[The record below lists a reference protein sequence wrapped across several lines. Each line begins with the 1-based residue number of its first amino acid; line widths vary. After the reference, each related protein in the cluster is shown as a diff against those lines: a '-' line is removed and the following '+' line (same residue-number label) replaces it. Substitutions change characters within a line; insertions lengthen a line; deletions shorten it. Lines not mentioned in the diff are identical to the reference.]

1 MLAAICICV
10 LDWSRCRAKEA
21 ICMRIILCSCK
32 IIIMQTGLWCSALF
46 SGQALYDREA
56 YTHASVFMI

>member
-21 ICMRIILCSCK
+21 ICMRIIVHDYYYAN
-32 IIIMQTGLWCSALF
+32 GALVYSELF
-46 SGQALYDREA
+46 PGKRYMAAKRMRLYL
-56 YTHASVFMI
+56 